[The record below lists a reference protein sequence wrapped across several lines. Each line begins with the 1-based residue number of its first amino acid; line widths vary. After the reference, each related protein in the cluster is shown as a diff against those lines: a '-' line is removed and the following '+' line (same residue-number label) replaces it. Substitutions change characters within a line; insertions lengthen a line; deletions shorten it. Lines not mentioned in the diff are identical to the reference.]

1 MIMRR
6 VGKGKWLKGEIH
18 MKYNIIGKNI
28 EVTNALESAVVEK
41 LEKLDKYF
49 NDSVE
54 AQVTLIV
61 EKLSHIIE
69 ITIPFNGSVLRAEVE
84 GKNMYNIIDDA
95 VAVIEKQVNK
105 FKNKL
110 KDKHRNGVSQ
120 FTSDFLREEVEEDDE
135 HEIKI
140 DRKKKFAIKPMDA
153 EEAVLQMELV
163 GHNFF
168 VYLDADTEEVNVV
181 YKRKNGTYGLIE
193 PVLDEE

>member
-1 MIMRR
+1 
-6 VGKGKWLKGEIH
+6 

-28 EVTNALESAVVEK
+28 ELTEALENAVVEK

-49 NDSVE
+49 NDS
-54 AQVTLIV
+54 
-61 EKLSHIIE
+61 
-69 ITIPFNGSVLRAEVE
+69 E
-84 GKNMYNIIDDA
+84 GKNMYNIMDDA
-95 VAVIEKQVNK
+95 VDVIEKQVNK

-110 KDKHRNGVSQ
+110 RSKHRNGISQ
-120 FTSDFLREEVEEDDE
+120 FTPDFLREEVEESKDQ
-135 HEIKI
+135 EIKI

>member
-1 MIMRR
+1 
-6 VGKGKWLKGEIH
+6 
-18 MKYNIIGKNI
+18 MKYNISGKNI
-28 EVTNALESAVVEK
+28 ELTAALENAVEEK
-41 LEKLDKYF
+41 IVKLDKYF
-49 NDSVE
+49 NDNVT
-54 AQVTLIV
+54 AQITLSV

-84 GKNMYNIIDDA
+84 GRNMYNIMDDA

-110 KDKHRNGVSQ
+110 RDRHRTNAANQ
-120 FTSDFLREEVEEDDE
+120 FTPSFLAESDTNHEDG
-135 HEIKI
+135 IKI
-140 DRKKKFAIKPMDA
+140 DKTKTFAIKPMSA

-168 VYLDADTEEVNVV
+168 VYFDSESEDVNVV

-193 PVLDEE
+193 PVFDEE

>member
-1 MIMRR
+1 
-6 VGKGKWLKGEIH
+6 
-18 MKYNIIGKNI
+18 MKYNISGKNI
-28 EVTNALESAVVEK
+28 EVTAALENAVVEK
-41 LEKLDKYF
+41 LEKLNKYF
-49 NDSVE
+49 NDDVE

-61 EKLSHIIE
+61 EKLIHVIE
-69 ITIPFNGSVLRAEVE
+69 ITIPFHGSVLRAEVE

-110 KDKHRNGVSQ
+110 RDRHRNNSTGS
-120 FTSDFLREEVEEDDE
+120 FTPGFLHQASAEDDV
-135 HEIKI
+135 IKI
-140 DRKKKFAIKPMDA
+140 DRRKKFAIKPMDA
-153 EEAVLQMELV
+153 EEAVMQMELV

-193 PVLDEE
+193 PTLD

>member
-1 MIMRR
+1 
-6 VGKGKWLKGEIH
+6 
-18 MKYNIIGKNI
+18 MKYNISGKNI
-28 EVTNALESAVVEK
+28 ELTVALENAIHEK
-41 LEKLDKYF
+41 IVKLDKYF
-49 NDSVE
+49 NDSVT
-54 AQVTLIV
+54 AQVTLSV

-84 GKNMYNIIDDA
+84 GKNMYNIMDDA

-110 KDKHRNGVSQ
+110 RDKHRNTGSE
-120 FTSDFLREEVEEDDE
+120 FTATFLASDEDDTDAV
-135 HEIKI
+135 IKI
-140 DRKKKFAIKPMDA
+140 DKTKKFAIKPMNA

-168 VYLDADTEEVNVV
+168 VYLDSDTEEVNVV

-193 PVLDEE
+193 PSFDE

>member
-1 MIMRR
+1 
-6 VGKGKWLKGEIH
+6 
-18 MKYNIIGKNI
+18 MKYNISGKNI
-28 EVTNALESAVVEK
+28 ELTRALENAVEEK
-41 LEKLDKYF
+41 IVKLNKYF
-49 NDSVE
+49 NDNVT
-54 AQVTLIV
+54 AQITLSV

-84 GKNMYNIIDDA
+84 GKNMYNIMDDA

-110 KDKHRNGVSQ
+110 RAQHRIGVTNQ
-120 FTSDFLREEVEEDDE
+120 FTPSFLEEADTKNEDG
-135 HEIKI
+135 IKI
-140 DRKKKFAIKPMDA
+140 DKTKKFAIKPMSA

-168 VYLDADTEEVNVV
+168 VYFDSESEDVNVV

-193 PVLDEE
+193 PIFDEE